1 MEAALTADHC
11 TLVANLS
18 PFPDSGET
26 LYTKFRAGLTLAE
39 MLGEHAAHSLAVK
52 VGGEVVPRELWAQ
65 VKPKA
70 GQYIHATLF
79 PQGGKA
85 RKWVAIIAMVVIT
98 ILSYGAAAGW
108 FATAGGA
115 FTYGSASAMALAVGI
130 SVVGN
135 LLVTP
140 MIGNARE
147 ILA

>member
-1 MEAALTADHC
+1 MEAALTTDHC
-11 TLVANLS
+11 MIVAKPTPFHSDTICAEVQAGQTLLQ
-18 PFPDSGET
+18 
-26 LYTKFRAGLTLAE
+26 
-39 MLGEHAAHSLAVK
+39 MLGEGASYALEVRL
-52 VGGEVVPRELWAQ
+52 GGEVVPRELWAR

-70 GQYIHATLF
+70 GQYIHAILY

-85 RKWVAIIAMVVIT
+85 KKWIAIIAMVVIT